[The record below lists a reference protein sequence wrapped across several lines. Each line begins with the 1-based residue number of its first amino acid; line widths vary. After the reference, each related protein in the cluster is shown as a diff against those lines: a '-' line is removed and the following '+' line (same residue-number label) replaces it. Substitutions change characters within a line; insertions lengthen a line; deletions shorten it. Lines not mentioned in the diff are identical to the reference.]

1 MNTVA
6 RLRERMSR
14 PWSLRSRLVLGIL
27 AILALVSVAVA
38 VLSVVALRSFLL
50 TQLDDRVQQVLER
63 SQWAIEQQLG
73 GPTVGPPPGLGTAQ
87 ASGTLGLIA
96 VDGALLQPQY
106 YDELARVRS
115 LMPSQQSALTDVP
128 ASGVAT
134 SVDLGGLGSYRI
146 IRVPIADRV
155 DLFAG
160 LPQQEVDDTVG
171 QLAVFVIAVT
181 ALGLVAAAAI
191 GTTVVRV
198 ALRPLHRV
206 TATAARVTALPL
218 DRGDVAVA
226 ERVPDTDPHTEVGR
240 LGAALN
246 RMLEHVAAALGARQ
260 RSEER
265 LRRFVADASHELRT
279 PLASIRGYSE
289 HSGRVL
295 QALDAASDSAARDAA
310 ARDDAEPADAVP
322 ADIRHSLARIES
334 ESVRMSALVDEL
346 LLLARL
352 DAGTE
357 LAHDAVDLAALVA
370 DAVSDAA
377 VAAPDHEWSLA
388 LPEAPLE
395 VLGDAP
401 RLQQALGNLLANAR
415 QHTPP
420 GTHVEI
426 EVTADAASVV
436 IGVTDDGPGIPAA
449 LQASLFERF
458 ARGDDSRSRGSGGS
472 GLGLAITRAVAEGH
486 GGSVTVESEPGRTRF
501 ELRIPRHPHAV

>member
-1 MNTVA
+1 MSIVA
-6 RLRERMSR
+6 RIRERMSR
-14 PWSLRSRLVLGIL
+14 PWSLRSRLLLGIL

-96 VDGALLQPQY
+96 VDGTLLQPQY

-115 LMPSQQSALTDVP
+115 LTQSQQSALTDVP

-134 SVDLGGLGSYRI
+134 SVDLGGLGNYRI

-160 LPQQEVDDTVG
+160 LPQREVDDTVG

-218 DRGDVAVA
+218 DRGDVALA

-295 QALDAASDSAARDAA
+295 QALDDSASG
-310 ARDDAEPADAVP
+310 DAVP

-357 LAHDAVDLAALVA
+357 LAHEPIDVAGLVT

-377 VAAPDHEWSLA
+377 IAAPDHEWSLD
-388 LPEAPLE
+388 LPETPLE

-415 QHTPP
+415 QHTPA
-420 GTHVEI
+420 GTHVEV

-449 LQASLFERF
+449 LQATLFERF

-501 ELRIPRHPHAV
+501 ELRMPRHPHSA

>member
-1 MNTVA
+1 MSIVA
-6 RLRERMSR
+6 RIRERMSR
-14 PWSLRSRLVLGIL
+14 PWSLRSRLLLGIL

-96 VDGALLQPQY
+96 VDGTLLQPQY

-115 LMPSQQSALTDVP
+115 LTQSQQSALTDVP

-134 SVDLGGLGSYRI
+134 SVDLGGLGNYRI

-160 LPQQEVDDTVG
+160 LPQREVDDTVG

-218 DRGDVAVA
+218 DRGDVALA

-295 QALDAASDSAARDAA
+295 QALDDSASG
-310 ARDDAEPADAVP
+310 DAVP

-357 LAHDAVDLAALVA
+357 LAHEPIDLAGLVT

-377 VAAPDHEWSLA
+377 IAAPDHEWSLD
-388 LPEAPLE
+388 LPETPLE

-415 QHTPP
+415 QHTPA
-420 GTHVEI
+420 GTHVEV

-449 LQASLFERF
+449 LQATLFERF

-501 ELRIPRHPHAV
+501 ELRMPRHPHSA